1 MRCFQC
7 ELLNSKPNEPS
18 YHLQFSRLE
27 VKNSSFFSS
36 ESYGTVGN
44 GKSYETVG
52 NGKSYETYNATGSTV
67 ASRYITTLTIPEDV
81 KQAKVTVSDL
91 QVYAMVKGSWIS
103 GLLASKNIKIR

>member
-36 ESYGTVGN
+36 ESYGTVR
-44 GKSYETVG
+44 

>member
-1 MRCFQC
+1 MSCFQC

-36 ESYGTVGN
+36 E
-44 GKSYETVG
+44 
-52 NGKSYETYNATGSTV
+52 SYETYNATGSTV